1 MTNTEKLSI
10 FGLAAPNVY
19 TDFRLAD
26 LMLWFC
32 SHSFFLFFFILYEI
46 TVYVSRYHWLPLFPL
61 GFTWVCTLL
70 KFVLSVIVLGDLKQ
84 HTEISL
90 SSQSKLYPAT
100 ITTVLIL
107 DFFFCL
113 HRRSLISAQLLVK
126 KFYTLHRS
134 PLLNWSI
141 KLPRKVIS
149 TLLSWIW
156 LVFFLQNRT
165 KQMKFMRICHLSLDL
180 LEERSDP

>member
-100 ITTVLIL
+100 ITTILIL
-107 DFFFCL
+107 DFFSAYTEGVWSQPSFWWRSSTHFLEAPCL
-113 HRRSLISAQLLVK
+113 TGPSSYQGKSLV
-126 KFYTLHRS
+126 H
-134 PLLNWSI
+134 
-141 KLPRKVIS
+141 
-149 TLLSWIW
+149 
-156 LVFFLQNRT
+156 
-165 KQMKFMRICHLSLDL
+165 CC
-180 LEERSDP
+180 LEFG